1 MTRTYG
7 GIQTHRLGFLKSIV
21 VHDKHLDVHTAEK
34 TKEKRIKIETQHD
47 FNNSNILII
56 KKKNLNMTIIFR
68 KISYKITKGQKR
80 KKKEK
85 KENNSTN
92 CQII

>member
-7 GIQTHRLGFLKSIV
+7 GIQTHRLGFLKSIM

-47 FNNSNILII
+47 FNNSTILII
-56 KKKNLNMTIIFR
+56 KKNF
-68 KISYKITKGQKR
+68 
-80 KKKEK
+80 
-85 KENNSTN
+85 
-92 CQII
+92 